1 MSAAA
6 RDEQKNSPSPS
17 FNVGA
22 EFAILSQLITI
33 CGLSKMKIVL
43 LGIFPGLL
51 QLSLG

>member
-6 RDEQKNSPSPS
+6 RDEQKNSPSPR